1 MTKLRFIKQS
11 NFGIKN
17 YINDKEGVSLLKLKS
32 NMTDM
37 KANYKANHNN
47 SLCRRCGT
55 QEEKI
60 EHMWDCPEFSN
71 ECTTTANCYMDKN
84 DAKTFIKINRD
95 VEKFLDYPY

>member
-1 MTKLRFIKQS
+1 MRKLKAGLEDNIKITKMTKLRFIKQS

-17 YINDKEGVSLLKLKS
+17 YIKDKEGVSLLKLKL

-60 EHMWDCPEFSN
+60 EHLSDCPEFSKRMYN
-71 ECTTTANCYMDKN
+71 KKLLYGQK
-84 DAKTFIKINRD
+84 
-95 VEKFLDYPY
+95 

>member
-1 MTKLRFIKQS
+1 MNNVCFAVYHDTKMTKLRFIKQS

-17 YINDKEGVSLLKLKS
+17 YIKDKEGVSLLKLKL

-60 EHMWDCPEFSN
+60 EHLWDCPEFSN
-71 ECTTTANCYMDKN
+71 ECTT
-84 DAKTFIKINRD
+84 KIVIWTKMMR
-95 VEKFLDYPY
+95 KL